1 MCDYIESTSNIVSV
15 HLLENTISTG
25 HGLNVDFILKNGN
38 FLKINNQNEAIQPTF
53 DFIIHDPTM
62 IGLDN
67 SQENNVEQ
75 FIDDVILTCN
85 IVLNRVSLSKY
96 LSKHNKTQIK
106 FRAHKSISKV
116 YDTPEGKVI
125 KIHEHISIHDGVSIS
140 VGVKD
145 ELDENKVLDILQ
157 KIRKI
162 RKGNS
167 QSILNVHNFSKS
179 LREYDLA
186 TKSTERLSVFKH

>member
-38 FLKINNQNEAIQPTF
+38 YLKINNQNEEIQPTF
-53 DFIIHDPTM
+53 DFIIRDPVM

-67 SQENNVEQ
+67 SQESDVEP
-75 FIDDVILTCN
+75 FIDDVILACN
-85 IVLNRVSLSKY
+85 IVLNRVSFSKY
-96 LSKHNKTQIK
+96 SSKHNKTQIK
-106 FRAHKSISKV
+106 FRAHKPTSKV

-125 KIHEHISIHDGVSIS
+125 EIHEHISIGASVSLSI
-140 VGVKD
+140 GVKD
-145 ELDENKVLDILQ
+145 ELDENKVLDVLQ

-167 QSILNVHNFSKS
+167 QSILNVHN
-179 LREYDLA
+179 
-186 TKSTERLSVFKH
+186 